1 MKKQVILFALAVGM
15 LLSACGRNSV
25 TETTSPSA
33 QAESSPEVFA
43 PMPGLDAQNQYLIS
57 GSFSLQESDD
67 YFIGSGMIG
76 QYFYYYDKASSI
88 SGLLCADPACI
99 HDTADCGAYSGNGGG
114 LFLYD
119 GQRYWIANDYATDGP
134 DHYLRCSDLAGTNQ
148 VKLKKIS
155 FEDVILP
162 YQPQQ
167 YATHRGKLF
176 FRGASDAVTGTAA
189 SRRITLAVSPLD
201 GSETFTILF
210 DETYDA
216 YANSEMRF
224 AGNDAY
230 LVTRWGY
237 DDGTRFCSS
246 IYKINIDTGETTTIF
261 EENDSSLYVRAL
273 WVTDTGE
280 VYFACADTL
289 YRVDGGEA
297 AAVATF
303 QNEDAYL
310 FVMDGIVL
318 NAYTKDGTHH
328 IEIKD
333 FSGNTVYDGPT
344 FPGGIPELEH
354 DISIVGNF
362 SWAVLGGDS
371 EKIILAAEDQAGMQT
386 GGAFKTENRKGY
398 VIMLDIQNGMAPTI
412 LWTEES

>member
-1 MKKQVILFALAVGM
+1 MKSMRSISILLLVIFLFTG
-15 LLSACGRNSV
+15 CGNV
-25 TETTSPSA
+25 AGDVETTN
-33 QAESSPEVFA
+33 PEPIVTG
-43 PMPGLDAQNQYLIS
+43 PMPGFDAQNQYLIS
-57 GSFSLQESDD
+57 GSFSLQENND

-88 SGLLCADPACI
+88 SGLLCADPACT

-114 LFLYD
+114 IFLYD
-119 GQRYWIANDYATDGP
+119 GQRYWIANDYATDGR

-167 YATHRGKLF
+167 YAIHRGKLF
-176 FRGASDAVTGTAA
+176 FRGESDAVIGTAA
-189 SRRITLAVSPLD
+189 SRRITLSASPLD
-201 GSETFTILF
+201 SSEEFTILF
-210 DETYDA
+210 DASYDT

-224 AGNDAY
+224 VGNYAY
-230 LVTRWGY
+230 LTTRCSY

-273 WVTDTGE
+273 WVADTGE
-280 VYFACADTL
+280 VYFACRNTL
-289 YRVDGGEA
+289 YRVDAGEA

-310 FVMDGIVL
+310 FVMEGIVL
-318 NAYTKDGTHH
+318 NTYTKEGRLY

-333 FSGNTVYDGPT
+333 FSGDTVYDGPM
-344 FPGGIPELEH
+344 FPNGVPELEH

-362 SWAVLGGDS
+362 SWAILGGDS
-371 EKIILAAEDQAGMQT
+371 EKIILAAEDMAGMLAN
-386 GGAFKTENRKGY
+386 GAFKAENRKGY
-398 VIMLDIQNGMAPTI
+398 VIMLDIQNGMVPTI
-412 LWTEES
+412 LWTEEC